1 MLLCSSRSSILVNG
15 TEGEEIKHARGLRQ
29 GDPLSPYLFILAID
43 ALQKVLE
50 LATNDGVISPLRGR
64 CAKIRLSLYADDAVI
79 FLNPNREEVA
89 SLLNILT
96 HFGATTGLRLNWT
109 KCSVAPIRCAG
120 INLDQVLE
128 PFAGLKVHFPIT
140 YLGLPLTLGRLKI
153 VHLQGILDKARKKLA
168 GWQGRLLNPAGRRE
182 LVRSVLS
189 AIPIYMLT
197 SLKAPKQL
205 LQDLDK
211 LRRRFLWAGDG
222 EITGGKCKVAWPL
235 VARPIRHGGLGIID
249 MERFSRALRLRWLWL
264 TWSSTDRPWTG
275 MQLPVDEKDIAL
287 FSAATKVTIGNGRRA
302 PFWTSCWIRGRSPA
316 SLFPS
321 LYTHVKRKKRTV
333 REAVFDGKLIQ
344 DIAHNLNAE
353 ILRDF
358 VELWKLIHTLHLDQS
373 CEQEDTIVWTLESSG
388 EYSAKSAYEIQ
399 FCGQTFSNFPKLIWK
414 AWATPRIKFFLW
426 LLLQDRV
433 WTAARLQ
440 LRGWENNYFMLC
452 VKGIWRL
459 PSIYSRNA
467 RLREKSG

>member
-1 MLLCSSRSSILVNG
+1 
-15 TEGEEIKHARGLRQ
+15 
-29 GDPLSPYLFILAID
+29 
-43 ALQKVLE
+43 
-50 LATNDGVISPLRGR
+50 
-64 CAKIRLSLYADDAVI
+64 
-79 FLNPNREEVA
+79 
-89 SLLNILT
+89 
-96 HFGATTGLRLNWT
+96 
-109 KCSVAPIRCAG
+109 
-120 INLDQVLE
+120 
-128 PFAGLKVHFPIT
+128 
-140 YLGLPLTLGRLKI
+140 
-153 VHLQGILDKARKKLA
+153 
-168 GWQGRLLNPAGRRE
+168 
-182 LVRSVLS
+182 
-189 AIPIYMLT
+189 MLT

-235 VARPIRHGGLGIID
+235 VARPIRHGGLGILD

-264 TWSSTDRPWTG
+264 TWSSTDRPWAG

-287 FSAATKVTIGNGRRA
+287 FSAATKVIIGNGRRA

-321 LYTHVKRKKRTV
+321 LYTHVKRKKRIV

-399 FCGQTFSNFPKLIWK
+399 FCG
-414 AWATPRIKFFLW
+414 
-426 LLLQDRV
+426 
-433 WTAARLQ
+433 RLSPIFQ
-440 LRGWENNYFMLC
+440 N
-452 VKGIWRL
+452 
-459 PSIYSRNA
+459 
-467 RLREKSG
+467 